1 MPSTGRYWNPTMPK
15 LRNLAARERKLKKR
29 REGMIVNGSK
39 LKLTVDMLGRRARE
53 AKAWLGKR

>member
-1 MPSTGRYWNPTMPK
+1 MPK